1 MIRLNKYLAQAGVAS
16 RRASDYLIAEGHVL
30 VDGVVATVGIKLNGN
45 ENVIVDGK
53 PVGKQEKKEY
63 FAVYK
68 PIGLVSTVSDEF
80 GREKVTDLI
89 KTNKRLYPIG
99 RLDRESEG
107 LIILT
112 NDGDLALKLTH
123 PKYHLEKEYEVTI
136 DKNIEPARLNVGINK
151 IIKSRNNMFWIVM
164 YEGKKRQIREIC
176 WEAGYRVRRLAR
188 VRIGKLTLGNLE
200 PGKFKRIQVKDII

>member
-1 MIRLNKYLAQAGVAS
+1 MIRLNKYLAQAGIAS

-30 VDGVVATVGIKLNGN
+30 VNGSVATVGMKLNGD

-53 PVGKQEKKEY
+53 PVGKQETKEY

-68 PIGLVSTVSDEF
+68 PIGLVSTASDEF

-107 LIILT
+107 LMILT

-136 DKNIEPARLNVGINK
+136 DKNIEPARLNVGINRV
-151 IIKSRNNMFWIVM
+151 IKSRNNMFWIVM

-188 VRIGKLTLGNLE
+188 VRIGKLTLGDLE
-200 PGKFKRIQVKDII
+200 PGQFKRIQVKDII

>member
-16 RRASDYLIAEGHVL
+16 RRASDYLISEGHVK
-30 VDGVVATVGIKLNGN
+30 VNGVVATLGAKID
-45 ENVIVDGK
+45 EADNVIVDGK
-53 PVGKQEKKEY
+53 PIGKQEKKEY

-68 PIGLVSTVSDEF
+68 PIGLVSTTSDEF

-89 KTNKRLYPIG
+89 KTKKRLYPIG

-107 LIILT
+107 LMILT

-123 PKYHLEKEYEVTI
+123 PKYHLEKEYEVMI

-151 IIKSRNNMFWIVM
+151 IIKSQNNMFWIVM

-200 PGKFKRIQVKDII
+200 PGQFKRIQVKDII